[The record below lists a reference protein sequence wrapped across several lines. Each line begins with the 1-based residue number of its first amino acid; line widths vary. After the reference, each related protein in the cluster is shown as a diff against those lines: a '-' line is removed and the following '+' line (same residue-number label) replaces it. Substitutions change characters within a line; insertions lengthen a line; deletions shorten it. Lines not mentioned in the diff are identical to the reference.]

1 MSFVSFQII
10 SDARDQRQR
19 DWEDDEENEMD
30 RGRQKK
36 IKTPKDP
43 YVNSHTSTT
52 PGYNPFQ
59 EHDNQKRWKRYH
71 NVGGGGA
78 GGFRQNFHRNKFKF
92 QRFPPKFAKRNM
104 ISSGGGGGIHN
115 INRRNDS

>member
-1 MSFVSFQII
+1 MSFIPFQII
-10 SDARDQRQR
+10 TDAREQRQR

-36 IKTPKDP
+36 VKAPRDP
-43 YVNSHTSTT
+43 YANAPT

-59 EHDNQKRWKRYH
+59 EQENQKRWKRYH
-71 NVGGGGA
+71 HTGGSG

-92 QRFPPKFAKRNM
+92 QRFPHKFVRKNM
-104 ISSGGGGGIHN
+104 ISTGSGYNSNNTH
-115 INRRNDS
+115 RRNDS